1 MIICSCLEASTIFY
15 NIVVAI
21 SILAGAG
28 WTLFIF
34 TKRHEE
40 VGIDLK
46 IDRIDLI
53 SFDNGKE
60 KYLDINVTI
69 RNIGKRDVNLELIN
83 ANVKVSK
90 AEKDGQLVDIID
102 HKTGVISTEPR
113 YNGRLRS
120 NVETKLPYWLKIQ
133 NDGLHF
139 IEFSIPIDLCMY
151 DKSIFKK
158 DGIINWTDKRFY
170 FVKE

>member
-1 MIICSCLEASTIFY
+1 MEASTIFY

-102 HKTGVISTEPR
+102 HKTGV
-113 YNGRLRS
+113 
-120 NVETKLPYWLKIQ
+120 
-133 NDGLHF
+133 
-139 IEFSIPIDLCMY
+139 
-151 DKSIFKK
+151 
-158 DGIINWTDKRFY
+158 
-170 FVKE
+170 